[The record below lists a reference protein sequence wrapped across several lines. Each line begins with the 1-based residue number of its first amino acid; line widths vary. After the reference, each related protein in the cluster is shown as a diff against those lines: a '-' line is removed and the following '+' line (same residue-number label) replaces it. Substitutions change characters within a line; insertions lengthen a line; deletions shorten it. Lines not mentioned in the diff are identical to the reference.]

1 MNFIQRYKLK
11 SSNKKS
17 KMSLYSEV
25 PWGVRFLQKLTDK
38 CCPRLHFNREKCYR
52 TSVVILTYISYMCYH
67 LSRKPISVVKAVLH
81 RNCSDLQP
89 PHPNEPNDWCDWA
102 PFGGTDS
109 SASQML
115 GELDSSFLF
124 CYAIAMFFSG
134 FIAERV
140 NLRYFLSLGM
150 LLSGIFSYLFG
161 IAKTYDIHN
170 MSYYVAVQA
179 LAGIFQTT
187 GWPGVV
193 TIMSNWFGKS
203 KRGLIFGLWNSHTSI
218 GNILGSLIAAEYV
231 ETDWALSFIM
241 PGLYI
246 GLAGFVIFLF
256 LVVNPSD
263 VGCTAPNKIPD
274 TRPKR
279 VRQLESQV
287 ANDDDSS
294 GIDSEV
300 DDTDI
305 LIGEQAILNRS
316 RHLANEV
323 LEVQRRV
330 TERTNLLPRSSR
342 AREERAIGFL
352 SALRIPGVVE
362 FSLALFFSK
371 LVSYTFLYWLPLYV
385 NHANGMSATLSA
397 DLSTLFDVGGI
408 AGAIIA
414 GYVSDKSEMP
424 ATTCSVM
431 LILAAPMMWVYQQ
444 VSPAGP
450 VGLGINMLLLVIV
463 GLLVNGPYALITT
476 AVSAELGTHRSLE
489 GNSKAL
495 ATVTAI
501 IDGTGSIGAAVG
513 PLMAGFVT
521 TYGWQNVFVMLMI
534 SDILALFLLVRLV
547 KLEFVKL
554 RNARRAG
561 IRIE

>member
-1 MNFIQRYKLK
+1 MNFLHRYQLK
-11 SSNKKS
+11 SSIKKL

-52 TSVVILTYISYMCYH
+52 ASVVFLTYIAYMCYH

-81 RNCSDLQP
+81 RNCSDLKP
-89 PHPNEPNDWCDWA
+89 PEPNEPNDWCDWA
-102 PFGGTDS
+102 PFGGSDA

-115 GELDSSFLF
+115 GELDSAFLF

-140 NLRYFLSLGM
+140 NLRYFLSIGM
-150 LLSGIFSYLFG
+150 LMSGIFSYLFG

-170 MSYYVAVQA
+170 IGYYVAVQA

-218 GNILGSLIAAEYV
+218 GNILGSLIAAQYV
-231 ETDWALSFIM
+231 ETEWAYSFIM
-241 PGLYI
+241 PGLYM
-246 GLAGFVIFLF
+246 GVAGFVIFLF

-263 VGCTAPNKIPD
+263 VGCTAPNKVPEV
-274 TRPKR
+274 RSKR
-279 VRQLESQV
+279 IRQMENQV
-287 ANDDDSS
+287 LNDDDSS
-294 GIDSEV
+294 GIDTEV

-305 LIGEQAILNRS
+305 IVGEQ
-316 RHLANEV
+316 
-323 LEVQRRV
+323 EVQRRI
-330 TERTNLLPRSSR
+330 TERTNLLPRSSTSSR
-342 AREERAIGFL
+342 GEEQAISFL
-352 SALRIPGVVE
+352 SALRIPGVIE

-385 NHANGMSATLSA
+385 NHATTMSVAVSA

-414 GYVSDKSEMP
+414 GYLSDKSEMP

-444 VSPAGP
+444 VS
-450 VGLGINMLLLVIV
+450 VFGLGFNMLLLVLV

-521 TYGWQNVFVMLMI
+521 NYGWQKVFVMLMI
-534 SDILALFLLVRLV
+534 SDILALFLLLRLV
-547 KLEFVKL
+547 KQEFLKY